1 MPYPSWSS
9 VLVQQL
15 KPDNADPMVIMG
27 KIVAAQGIQ
36 GWVKVQAFTEYLDAL
51 LDYQTWYL
59 GSATKPW
66 REINVVEG
74 KPHNKV
80 LVARLEGVDD
90 RTAAE
95 KLRGLLVGIPRSKL
109 PEASADEYYWSDLIG
124 MRVENLQGEFLGNV
138 DHLLDMGA
146 NDILVVKNEGVEI
159 LIPFLAHVVQQ
170 VEMETR
176 LIRVDWQADY

>member
-1 MPYPSWSS
+1 MI
-9 VLVQQL
+9 V
-15 KPDNADPMVIMG
+15 MG

-51 LDYQTWYL
+51 LDYPSWFLARTAQ
-59 GSATKPW
+59 PW
-66 REINVVEG
+66 REMNVVEG

-95 KLRGLLVGIPRSKL
+95 KLRGMLVAIPRSRL
-109 PEASADEYYWSDLIG
+109 PAAGEDEYYWSDLIC
-124 MRVENLQGEFLGNV
+124 MRVENLQGEVLGSV

-146 NDILVVKNEGVEI
+146 NDILVVVNEGVEI

-170 VEMETR
+170 VDREARM
-176 LIRVDWQADY
+176 IRVDWQADY